1 MCSSDLDTVNTAAV
15 RSPFDVTLVGAE
27 LPVLMQAQLEYY
39 AADPYAVTAVFH
51 TGERPVRWV
60 FARDLLDEGLVHD
73 VGDGDIQIVP
83 SRDSLGVHV
92 VQLRLESPDGV
103 AVLEAPADVILE
115 FLGRSYALV
124 PPGME
129 PAFVD
134 VDDTITRIFAG

>member
-1 MCSSDLDTVNTAAV
+1 MNTAAV

-39 AADPYAVTAVFH
+39 AADPFAVTAVFQ
-51 TGERPVRWV
+51 TGDRPVRWV
-60 FARDLLDEGLVHD
+60 FSRDLLDEGLVHD
-73 VGDGDIQIVP
+73 VGEGDIQIVP
-83 SRDSLGVHV
+83 TRDSLGVHI
-92 VQLRLESPDGV
+92 VQLRLASPDGV

-129 PAFVD
+129 SAFVD
-134 VDDTITRIFAG
+134 LDDTITRIFTG